1 VTFSG
6 KIAAGSVST
15 DTNRKGISAV
25 ASGRHKRET
34 NARRVVTRT
43 GRRTAKIAIGAAA
56 AATLPAVAIGVVHA
70 NPADSIQL
78 EAQDQSPPVTL
89 DPDRYDSAPISRTFD
104 RTAART
110 FQQALVAQRA
120 TDRAVEH
127 AHVKKWSTVDLNLW
141 SSSSQAAKQI
151 GLLKTGK
158 HVLVTGRAAEGRVEV
173 VVDGRSRWVTAGYLS
188 DHKPAA
194 SSGGGA
200 AAAGLSMAP
209 CPDGSV
215 EYRLTPAAVYLY
227 RSVCHAFPQ
236 ITSYGGWDAH
246 GEHVTGKALDIMTSD
261 VTLGN
266 EIAAFLQAHAAELHL
281 YDILWRQH
289 IWTPE
294 RASEGWRL
302 FADRGSATANHYDH
316 VHVSVY

>member
-246 GEHVTGKALDIMTSD
+246 GEHVTGRALDIMTSD

>member
-1 VTFSG
+1 
-6 KIAAGSVST
+6 
-15 DTNRKGISAV
+15 V
-25 ASGRHKRET
+25 AHPRHKRET
-34 NARRVVTRT
+34 NARRFVSQT
-43 GRRTAKIAIGAAA
+43 GVRTAKLAIGAAA
-56 AATLPAVAIGVVHA
+56 VATVPAVALGVVQA
-70 NPADSIQL
+70 TPAASIGLQAHQQPL
-78 EAQDQSPPVTL
+78 QL
-89 DPDRYDSAPISRTFD
+89 DPQRYDGAPVSRSFNS
-104 RTAART
+104 TAARN
-110 FQQALVAQRA
+110 FQEGVAAQVA
-120 TDRAVEH
+120 TARAVKR
-127 AHVKKWSTVDLNLW
+127 AHLKKWTTVDLNLW
-141 SSSSQAAKQI
+141 SSSSQAAEQV
-151 GLLKTGK
+151 GLLPAGK
-158 HVLVTGRAAEGRVEV
+158 HVLVTGRVADGRVEL
-173 VVDGRSRWVTAGYLS
+173 VVDGRSRWVTAGYLADS
-188 DHKPAA
+188 RPDAA
-194 SSGGGA
+194 TAGA
-200 AAAGLSMAP
+200 AGAAGAAGGLSMAP

-246 GEHVTGKALDIMTSD
+246 GEHASGKALDIMTSD

-266 EIAAFLQAHAAELHL
+266 QIAAFLQAHAAELHI

>member
-1 VTFSG
+1 MTFSG
-6 KIAAGSVST
+6 KITAGSVST

-78 EAQDQSPPVTL
+78 EAHDQSPPVTL

-188 DHKPAA
+188 DHKPEA

>member
-1 VTFSG
+1 MTFSG
-6 KIAAGSVST
+6 KITAGSVST

-70 NPADSIQL
+70 NPADSIAL
-78 EAQDQSPPVTL
+78 EAHDQSPPVTL

-188 DHKPAA
+188 DDKPEA

>member
-6 KIAAGSVST
+6 EFTAGSVST
-15 DTNRKGISAV
+15 DTNCKGISAV

-70 NPADSIQL
+70 DPAASIALQ
-78 EAQDQSPPVTL
+78 AHDQKPITL
-89 DPDRYDSAPISRTFD
+89 DPDRYDAAPISRTFD

-120 TDRAVEH
+120 TVRAVEH
-127 AHVKKWSTVDLNLW
+127 AHVKKWSTTDLNLW
-141 SSSSQAAKQI
+141 SSSSRAAKQI
-151 GLLKTGK
+151 GLLKSGK

-173 VVDGRSRWVTAGYLS
+173 VVDGHSRWVTAGYLS
-188 DHKPAA
+188 DDKPEA
-194 SSGGGA
+194 SAGGG

-246 GEHVTGKALDIMTSD
+246 GEHASGKALDIMTSD

-266 EIAAFLQAHAAELHL
+266 QIAAFLQAHAAELHI